1 MKKLTFGFM
10 AFALAAATLFTSCN
24 KDDDDDDNSLK
35 NLASIT
41 ATINGEKFSATAAAN
56 TSVSESATGSK
67 FSLADI
73 LSDSDAK
80 TTIYGVNSAKQFIS
94 VTFNGADKG
103 TYALSLKAETNTT
116 NLIIDYLTNGSLE
129 ETAKNALKLETNC
142 MIIYKKSEAATDA
155 TSEDFYAS
163 TKAEVIVTGFNQIGS
178 ISYLKG
184 TFTATLKNK
193 SGDEITITD
202 GAFQCPGK

>member
-10 AFALAAATLFTSCN
+10 AFALAAATLFTSCS
-24 KDDDDDDNSLK
+24 KDDDDDDDVK
-35 NLASIT
+35 GLASIT

-56 TSVSESATGSK
+56 TSVTESATGSK
-67 FSLADI
+67 FSLAEI

-116 NLIIDYLTNGSLE
+116 NLLIDYLTNGSLE
-129 ETAKNALKLETNC
+129 ETAKNALKVETNC

-155 TSEDFYAS
+155 TSDDFYAS
-163 TKAEVIVTGFNQIGS
+163 TKAEVIVTGFTQIGN
-178 ISYLKG
+178 INYLKG

-193 SGDEITITD
+193 SGDEITITE
-202 GAFQCPGK
+202 GAFQCPGV